1 MSDEATMREESPY
14 RDLTRRERQIMD
26 ILYRLGEASVEDV
39 RSRLPDPPG
48 YSAARAM
55 LAKLE
60 DKGHVTH
67 DEKDLKYVY
76 SPTVPRDEAQRSAL
90 SRVVNTFFGGSVTQA
105 VTGLLSQSR
114 EELPPEELERLAVM
128 IEETRRAE
136 DRREDERENEEET
149 S

>member
-1 MSDEATMREESPY
+1 MSDEFETDEGKSDESPY

-76 SPTVPRDEAQRSAL
+76 SPTVPRDEVRRSAL
-90 SRVVNTFFGGSVTQA
+90 SRVVDTFFGGSVAQA
-105 VTGLLSQSR
+105 VTGLLSQSG
-114 EELPPEELERLAVM
+114 EELAPEELKRMAAL
-128 IEETRRAE
+128 IEEAREAE
-136 DRREDERENEEET
+136 EEREDEEET